1 MPAAHRLKLWLGR
14 LYPLPA
20 FMSSLYRI
28 EKIDFSGGETIGLEA
43 AGLLILVGP
52 NNSGKSRLLRDV
64 ETLWNGRAAPESVRV
79 ASSMSV
85 AHNGDWA
92 EVDSWLREH
101 YSVKALENG
110 RISYSGIGAQTQL
123 SHASL
128 GSMNHWFRMDAFKG
142 FVISRLDTESRLR
155 LSNPPER
162 IDPFND
168 KPQHFNHVM
177 QANDLVYERV
187 REEVKA
193 AFDLDL
199 VIDFAGGRQVALY
212 VGDEPDLQAGWD
224 RVHPGYARAIRDQM
238 DPLQEAGDGVR
249 SYVVTLASALS
260 ESQPVLLVDEPEAF
274 LHPPQARR
282 IGKLLGELATSRNR
296 QIIAATHSSDL
307 VRGALSSGGR
317 VEVLRIDPERSGLGQ
332 SVNHAN
338 LLGYGDLL
346 ALWEKP
352 ILKSS
357 HAIDGVFH
365 RGAVVCEADSDARF
379 YESILLRMEE
389 NGLLGRPAD
398 LHFVQGGGKGELP
411 TLARSYSRLQVPVAV
426 IADFDILRSEAD
438 VTRVV
443 EALGHDFSAFEHDFR
458 VASSALAEQAPL
470 QSESEALNAVEARI
484 SQIRSRGAEG
494 SITGADRRAISAA
507 LNDAQ
512 QWSEAKRYGVRR
524 LRGEQRQAGDRL
536 LDNLASIG
544 LFVVR
549 NGELESWDESL
560 PSEQKDVWIREALE
574 KVESDPSSFYKSVS
588 FMKSIASFLNSIA
601 SESVA

>member
-1 MPAAHRLKLWLGR
+1 MP
-14 LYPLPA
+14 
-20 FMSSLYRI
+20 SLYRI
-28 EKIDFSGGETIGLEA
+28 EKIDFSGGETVELEA

-64 ETLWNGRAAPESVRV
+64 ETLWNNRASPESVRV
-79 ASSMSV
+79 ASSMNV
-85 AHNGDWA
+85 AHNQNWT
-92 EVDSWLREH
+92 EVESWIREH
-101 YSVKALENG
+101 YSVINLENG
-110 RISYSGIGAQTQL
+110 RVLYSGIGAQAQL
-123 SHASL
+123 RYDSL
-128 GSMNHWFRMDAFKG
+128 ENIINWIYRDDFKG

-155 LSNPPER
+155 LSNPPHR

-168 KPQHFNHVM
+168 KPQHFIHVM
-177 QANDLVYERV
+177 QANDTVYERI
-187 REEVKA
+187 RREVKA

-199 VIDFAGGRQVALY
+199 VIDFAGGGQVALY
-212 VGDEPDLQAGWD
+212 VGDEPDLQVGWD
-224 RVHPGYARAIRDQM
+224 RVHPDYARAIRDQM

-317 VEVLRIDPERSGLGQ
+317 VAVLRIDRERSGPGQ

-338 LLGYGDLL
+338 LLGHDDLS

-357 HAIDGVFH
+357 HAIDGIFH
-365 RGAVVCEADSDARF
+365 RGAVVCEADADARF

-389 NGLLGRPAD
+389 DGLLGRPAD

-443 EALGHDFSAFEHDFR
+443 EVLGHDFSAFEHDFR
-458 VASSALAEQAPL
+458 VASSALAEQAPI

-484 SQIRSRGAEG
+484 SQIRSRGADG
-494 SITGADRRAISAA
+494 SITGTDRRAISAA
-507 LNDAQ
+507 LKDAQ

-536 LDNLASIG
+536 LDSLASIG
-544 LFVVR
+544 LFIVK

-560 PSEQKDVWIREALE
+560 SSGQKDVWIREALE
-574 KVESDPSSFYKSVS
+574 KIVSDTNSFSEAVS
-588 FMKSIASFLNSIA
+588 FMQSIESFLNSLA
-601 SESVA
+601 SEPAA